1 MPVFFL
7 YLNKMEAI
15 KKMPIVV
22 YAESTP
28 NPSAMKFV
36 ANKIL
41 LENSAPLEFFNSS
54 ETKSSPLASEL
65 FKFPFVKSV
74 FISGNFITL
83 FKTDAIEWDDIIME
97 LREFLRAYLSDGKA
111 VMTEQGTQKDISGTP
126 LTNNEQL
133 ITNNEVVDHAI
144 PQNEM
149 EKKIIG
155 VLEQYVSPAV
165 EQDGGMIVF
174 RSYKDGVVSLLMR
187 GACSGCPSSTSTLK
201 GGIEALLKKFVPEV
215 KEVVSESPM

>member
-1 MPVFFL
+1 MNPTLKAPV
-7 YLNKMEAI
+7 I
-15 KKMPIVV
+15 V

-41 LENSAPLEFFNSS
+41 LENSAPLEFFNSA
-54 ETKSSPLASEL
+54 ETKSSPLATEL

-74 FISGNFITL
+74 FISGNYITL
-83 FKTDAIEWDDIIME
+83 FKTDIIEWDDIIME

-111 VMTEQGTQKDISGTP
+111 VMTEQGTQKDVTGISQ
-126 LTNNEQL
+126 TNNKQPVL
-133 ITNNEVVDHAI
+133 NNEIVDHTI

-215 KEVVSESPM
+215 KEVVSTN

>member
-1 MPVFFL
+1 MNPTVKIPV
-7 YLNKMEAI
+7 
-15 KKMPIVV
+15 VV

-36 ANKIL
+36 SNKIL
-41 LENSAPLEFFNSS
+41 LENSLPLEFFNSS
-54 ETKSSPLASEL
+54 EAKSSPLAAEL

-83 FKTDAIEWDDIIME
+83 FKADAIDWNDIIME
-97 LREFLRAYLSDGKA
+97 LREFLRIYLSEGKA
-111 VMTEQGTQKDISGTP
+111 VMTEQGTNKDVNGVTTA
-126 LTNNEQL
+126 TNKE
-133 ITNNEVVDHAI
+133 IKIPNEVIDHTA
-144 PQNEM
+144 PQTET

-155 VLEQYVSPAV
+155 VLEQYVMPAV

-187 GACSGCPSSTSTLK
+187 GACSGCPSSTVTLK
-201 GGIEALLKKFVPEV
+201 AGIEALLKKFVPEV
-215 KEVVSESPM
+215 KEVISEI

>member
-1 MPVFFL
+1 METKTKVPV
-7 YLNKMEAI
+7 
-15 KKMPIVV
+15 VV
-22 YAESTP
+22 YVESTP

-41 LENSAPLEFFNSS
+41 LENSLPLEFFSTS
-54 ETKSSPLASEL
+54 EAKSSPLAMEL

-74 FISGNFITL
+74 FISANYITL
-83 FKTDAIEWDDIIME
+83 FKTDAVEWDDITLE
-97 LREFLRAYLSDGKA
+97 LREFLRTYLVEGKRI
-111 VMTEQGTQKDISGTP
+111 TSPTP
-126 LTNNEQL
+126 ALPFREGEFKVSPVGGDL
-133 ITNNEVVDHAI
+133 EGAAAIDHAVPTTEI
-144 PQNEM
+144 

-155 VLEQYVSPAV
+155 VLEQYVMPAV

-174 RSYKDGVVSLLMR
+174 RSYKEGVVSLLMR

-215 KEVVSESPM
+215 KEVVSEG

>member
-1 MPVFFL
+1 MNPTLKAPV
-7 YLNKMEAI
+7 I
-15 KKMPIVV
+15 V

-54 ETKSSPLASEL
+54 ETKSSPLATEL

-83 FKTDAIEWDDIIME
+83 FKADIIEWDDIIME

-111 VMTEQGTQKDISGTP
+111 VMTEQGAKKDATGISQM
-126 LTNNEQL
+126 NNEQP
-133 ITNNEVVDHAI
+133 ITHNEIVDHAI
-144 PQNEM
+144 PQTEM
-149 EKKIIG
+149 EKKIIS

-215 KEVVSESPM
+215 KEVVSTN